1 MNNKD
6 FQYRETY
13 FIVGN
18 PATLWILILGLVSFG
33 TRSNRSSY
41 RLWWDCRGDAPD
53 LLNLLDL
60 ILFGSDLNLEH
71 AFNNLR
77 YHTSLIRLIAQEGKE
92 NKPLLVLIMK

>member
-41 RLWWDCRGDAPD
+41 GLWWDCRGGYT
-53 LLNLLDL
+53 
-60 ILFGSDLNLEH
+60 GSIKLAGSHFVWE
-71 AFNNLR
+71 
-77 YHTSLIRLIAQEGKE
+77 
-92 NKPLLVLIMK
+92 